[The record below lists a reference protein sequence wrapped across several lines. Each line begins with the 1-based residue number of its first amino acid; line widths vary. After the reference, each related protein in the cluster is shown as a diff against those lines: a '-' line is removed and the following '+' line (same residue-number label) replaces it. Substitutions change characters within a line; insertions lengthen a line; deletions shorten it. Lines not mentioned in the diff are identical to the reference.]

1 MLSLLNEARRAAGL
15 APMALDAELSAVAL
29 AHTQEMSAAR
39 FFGHQSPT
47 TGRVEDR
54 LRRAG
59 VSVMKL
65 GENISQGD
73 TAEIAH
79 RALMDSPGHRAN
91 MLDPAFTH
99 VGIGAVLRTTERP
112 ALLVTMVFARRPRIP
127 AAAVTS
133 AVASELVSS
142 RRRARGLAPLKVD
155 QSMQR
160 AAEAGLQVVLKAS
173 GPAVPDPAL
182 DAAHAALVSEARRL
196 GHPVPKVCGQLAQV
210 VDLEQLDENPILS
223 DPALGRIG
231 LAAAARKDGATIF
244 VLTLA
249 ESSACK

>member
-1 MLSLLNEARRAAGL
+1 MLALLNEARRAARL
-15 APMALDAELSAVAL
+15 APMVLDAELSAVAL

-65 GENISQGD
+65 GENITQGD
-73 TAEIAH
+73 TAEVAH
-79 RALMDSPGHRAN
+79 RALMESPSHRAN

-99 VGIGAVLRTTERP
+99 VGIGAVLRATERP
-112 ALLVTMVFARRPRIP
+112 ALLVTMVFARRPRIQ
-127 AAAVTS
+127 AGAVTS
-133 AVASELVSS
+133 AVATEQVSS
-142 RRRARGLAPLKVD
+142 RRRARGLAPLKPEPAL
-155 QSMQR
+155 QR
-160 AAEAGLQVVLKAS
+160 AAEEGLRVVLKAS
-173 GPAVPDPAL
+173 GPVVPGPAL
-182 DAAHAALVSEARRL
+182 DAAHAALVNEGKRL
-196 GHPVPKVCGQLAQV
+196 GQPVPKVCAQLAQV

-223 DPALGRIG
+223 DPQLGRIG

-249 ESSACK
+249 ESTACK